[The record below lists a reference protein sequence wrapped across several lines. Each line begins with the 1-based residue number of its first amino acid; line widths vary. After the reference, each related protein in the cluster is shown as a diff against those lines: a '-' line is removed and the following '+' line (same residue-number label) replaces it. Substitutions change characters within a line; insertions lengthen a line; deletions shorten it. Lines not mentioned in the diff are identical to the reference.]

1 MRKIRIFQPYTYFSL
16 DYAAQEI
23 KCYRLREGPMDRDNP
38 KPIMFDDIR
47 VEKDQPLK
55 RQLDAFVESILEGR
69 PPMVTARH
77 GRDALEVAT
86 RIIEVM
92 RSKKYE

>member
-23 KCYRLREGPMDRDNP
+23 KCYHLKKGKIDWSDPQTLIIDEIP
-38 KPIMFDDIR
+38 
-47 VEKDQPLK
+47 VEKEEPLK
-55 RQLDAFVESILEGR
+55 QEIMAFIDSVLNGR
-69 PPMVTARH
+69 PPAVTGHDARK
-77 GRDALEVAT
+77 ALDVAT
-86 RIIEVM
+86 RIVEVM